1 MILLSYIKTK
11 SVSQDSK
18 RQYNSCVG
26 NHVVHL
32 HPTVEPAAVKL
43 TAQKK
48 LIMLLER
55 HHFIS
60 VPFVPHL
67 LFHITGGMWICA
79 QMCFSAFIIIK
90 FFWCC
95 PVLPNLLACICMLW
109 VLPLKGTFSEDN
121 LRRNKIKLNQKKE
134 SDHQNS
140 ISKSINNWS
149 STVSPQS
156 WALYL
161 PIQPLLLTLYL
172 LKIHVVSSQLPAI
185 YIQ

>member
-1 MILLSYIKTK
+1 MKISLF
-11 SVSQDSK
+11 DSSFIYK
-18 RQYNSCVG
+18 NRVCFTG
-26 NHVVHL
+26 L
-32 HPTVEPAAVKL
+32 KATVQQLCRKACSSPAPYSRAAVKL

-48 LIMLLER
+48 LIMLLEL

-121 LRRNKIKLNQKKE
+121 LRRNKIKLNQKQE

-140 ISKSINNWS
+140 S
-149 STVSPQS
+149 S
-156 WALYL
+156 
-161 PIQPLLLTLYL
+161 
-172 LKIHVVSSQLPAI
+172 
-185 YIQ
+185 